1 MAGKIT
7 MKTAMEPLK
16 VAWQRHWPALLGLGV
31 AFAVVGQVIQLILL
45 ILRFGD
51 LPNYIIHYDW
61 VASVGTIVQS
71 TPSLKDAIFI
81 AFEEWWIEIGF
92 MNYDYGNGLS
102 EWSLNVIPSR
112 LVMMS
117 VLGTLL
123 ATLWVL
129 RKNTHCKNPRSHF
142 TLAGASL
149 GTLLMYGT
157 SAAMSW
163 VVCCATPSWVV
174 GLAMLGLN
182 VSLSLALE
190 DLGPTLFYS
199 GFALLAA
206 SVLLA
211 SRQQA
216 VREQTALPA
225 KLNNQETGSTHDLA
239 YHYPRSGA

>member
-1 MAGKIT
+1 MT
-7 MKTAMEPLK
+7 TALTPLK
-16 VAWQRHWPALLGLGV
+16 AAWQQHWPTLLGFGM
-31 AFAVVGQVIQLILL
+31 AFAVLGQVLQLILL
-45 ILRFGD
+45 IIRFGD

-61 VASVGTIVQS
+61 IASVGTIVQS
-71 TPSLKDAIFI
+71 TPSLKDIFFI
-81 AFEEWWIEIGF
+81 VFEEWWIEIGF

-112 LVMMS
+112 LIMMF

-123 ATLWVL
+123 ATLWML
-129 RKNTHCKNPRSHF
+129 RRNTRCTTTGSHF

-199 GFALLAA
+199 GFALLAM
-206 SVLLA
+206 SVLFT

-216 VREQTALPA
+216 VRSQAAQAARPA
-225 KLNNQETGSTHDLA
+225 QVNKMETGSTRDIVSL
-239 YHYPRSGA
+239 YPRSEV